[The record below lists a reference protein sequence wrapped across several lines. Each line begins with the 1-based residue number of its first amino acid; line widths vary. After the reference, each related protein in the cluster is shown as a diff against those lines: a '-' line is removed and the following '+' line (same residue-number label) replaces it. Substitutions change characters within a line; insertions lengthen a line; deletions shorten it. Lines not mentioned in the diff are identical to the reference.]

1 VRSDWKLQNEL
12 PGGVPPPNEVV
23 WPFVLA
29 TDGFVVDPDSFEM
42 TTDGGLGS
50 GTWADFL
57 HRVAIIPAK
66 TTARSN
72 ARVLNRLVGRDCV
85 FIDLVEFSEYG
96 FGEDLVVCAGQ
107 IERAFDIGVACRVD
121 QGGNVFVQCPR
132 PARDVR

>member
-1 VRSDWKLQNEL
+1 
-12 PGGVPPPNEVV
+12 
-23 WPFVLA
+23 
-29 TDGFVVDPDSFEM
+29 M

-57 HRVAIIPAK
+57 HPVAIIPAK

-96 FGEDLVVCAGQ
+96 FGEDLAVCAGQ
-107 IERAFDIGVACRVD
+107 IERAGIHWPQIFFPNEFAVRRVEAE
-121 QGGNVFVQCPR
+121 QAFGCEEGNDSL
-132 PARDVR
+132 AVRRRR